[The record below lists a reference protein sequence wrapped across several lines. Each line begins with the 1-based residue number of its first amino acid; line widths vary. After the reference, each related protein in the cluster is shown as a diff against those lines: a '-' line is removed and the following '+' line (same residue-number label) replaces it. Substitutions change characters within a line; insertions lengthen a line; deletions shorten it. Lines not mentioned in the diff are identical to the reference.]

1 MCSTST
7 LDAVLPTF
15 AGYDL
20 RFPSRR
26 RSLVVARSWSTRTLP
41 DAGCLQR
48 CGGHVSEDRQS
59 ATPGL
64 GVSIVEALA
73 GQLHPRVQAADAS
86 VERRSHSFT
95 LDCRWEHCGS
105 RANRPR
111 RLSER
116 KIGRKRLLRMSP
128 IPAPSLL
135 PCLLCGQRQL
145 RRFNV
150 GSQFFRVTGRG
161 CSTSLNT

>member
-1 MCSTST
+1 MCSTSI
-7 LDAVLPTF
+7 LGAVPPTF

-26 RSLVVARSWSTRTLP
+26 RSLVVGRSWSTRTLP

-95 LDCRWEHCGS
+95 LDWRWEHCGS

-111 RLSER
+111 RLMVQ
-116 KIGRKRLLRMSP
+116 KIGRTRLLRMSP
-128 IPAPSLL
+128 IPAQSLL

-145 RRFNV
+145 RR
-150 GSQFFRVTGRG
+150 STLDRSSFRVTGADVLRH
-161 CSTSLNT
+161 